1 MKKYLLA
8 FALIG
13 LIPATVS
20 ADTLLSSKTTI
31 QKIFTYKT
39 AVVLK
44 LTDAM
49 PSNEDCTYSKSGKYV
64 ALRFNEESKE
74 LFSTLLSAYIAN
86 QKVEI
91 GTNDCDD
98 IWHANGTMNK
108 VYRVSLTK

>member
-31 QKIFTYKT
+31 KKMFTYKT
-39 AVVLK
+39 ATVLE
-44 LTDAM
+44 LANPM
-49 PSNEDCTYSKSGKYV
+49 PANEDCTYSKAGRYV
-64 ALRFNEESKE
+64 ALRYDENNKE
-74 LFSTLLSAYIAN
+74 LFSTILSAYIAN

-91 GTNDCDD
+91 GTNDCDN
-98 IWHANGTMNK
+98 IWSSVGTMNK
-108 VYRVSLTK
+108 VYKITLSK